1 MMTMKTST
9 RDNGMRETLGGDVAG
24 ATLPGLMMDV
34 PLTIRGILEHA
45 VRNHPRREIVSR
57 DGAAI
62 VRETYA
68 EFGRRTARLAFA
80 LKRLGIGP
88 GERVASFGW
97 NSHRHLELYYA
108 VPSMGAVLH
117 TTNIRLFPEQVG
129 YVLRHAGD
137 KAVFVDASLVPAM
150 QKAIEAVPA
159 LGALIYVVMG
169 ATNAV
174 LPNMHDYETLLAAED
189 DDFRWPTFDEN
200 SAAILCYT
208 SATTGDPKAALFS
221 HRSTVIHALASGLAD
236 ALGVTQRDSVLPI
249 VPQFHVNAW
258 GLPYSALMVGAKL
271 VMPGDKLD
279 PQNLCAL
286 IRDEGVTMSAGVP
299 TVWLAARDYLHA
311 TKTQVPTLK
320 RIVIGGSAVPPALFD
335 DLEQLGITV
344 VHAWGMT
351 EMSPIGTVGML
362 KAELADR
369 PADQQRRK
377 RLKQGTF
384 SCIVQW
390 KALDD
395 DGREVAQDGVAR
407 GELYVRGPAVAR
419 AYYNNPQATDA
430 SFFDGWFKTGDIVTV
445 DEDGYMEIVDRSKDM
460 VKSGGEWISSVELE
474 NTLMGH
480 PAIREAAVFGLPHE
494 KWIERPVA
502 AVVLREG
509 MSGTED
515 EIRGWLA
522 ERVAKWCLPDRIV
535 FVEAIPRTGVGK
547 FLKRELRERFAGLL
561 TD

>member
-1 MMTMKTST
+1 MTTTSIAAT
-9 RDNGMRETLGGDVAG
+9 ALRETAGGDAG
-24 ATLPGLMMDV
+24 GEPLPGLMMDV

-57 DGAAI
+57 DGDEI

-68 EFGRRTARLAFA
+68 QFGRRTAQLAFA
-80 LKRLGIGP
+80 LQRIGITP
-88 GERVASFGW
+88 GDRVASFGW
-97 NSHRHLELYYA
+97 NTHRHLELYYA

-129 YVLRHAGD
+129 YVLRHAED

-150 QKAIEAVPA
+150 QKAIDAVPA
-159 LGALIYVVMG
+159 LGALTYVVMG
-169 ATNAV
+169 KTDAV
-174 LPNMHDYETLLAAED
+174 LPNAYDYETLLAVEEY
-189 DDFRWPTFDEN
+189 DFAWPDFDEN

-271 VMPGDKLD
+271 VLPGDKLD

-286 IRDEGVTMSAGVP
+286 IRAEGVTMSAGVP
-299 TVWLAARDYLHA
+299 TVWLAARDYLRA
-311 TKTQVPTLK
+311 SGVQVPTLK
-320 RIVIGGSAVPPALFD
+320 RVIIGGSAVPPALFD
-335 DLEQLGITV
+335 DLEELGITV

-351 EMSPIGTVGML
+351 EMSPIGTVGTL
-362 KAELADR
+362 KAELTGL
-369 PADQQRRK
+369 PAAQQRRK

-390 KALDD
+390 KVLDE
-395 DGREVAQDGVAR
+395 DGRAVAQDGVAR
-407 GELYVRGPAVAR
+407 GELFVRGPAVAR

-430 SFFDGWFKTGDIVTV
+430 SFVDGWFKTGDIVTV

-509 MSGTED
+509 MAGTED

-522 ERVAKWCLPDRIV
+522 ERVAKWWLPDRIV
-535 FVEAIPRTGVGK
+535 FVDVIPRTGVGK
-547 FLKRELRERFAGLL
+547 FLKRELRERFATLL
-561 TD
+561 TG